1 MGKRREAVNL
11 SFSFYRLVVSHT
23 QRITKKIPIKILP
36 QIGLK
41 TIHQLQSIYP
51 VSLRTINAI
60 PRRPKNPIEELLLLF
75 CISTFYK
82 I

>member
-1 MGKRREAVNL
+1 MKKINI
-11 SFSFYRLVVSHT
+11 
-23 QRITKKIPIKILP
+23 RIPTKKLP

-51 VSLRTINAI
+51 VSLRTINTI
-60 PRRPKNPIEELLLLF
+60 PRRLKNPIEELLLLF